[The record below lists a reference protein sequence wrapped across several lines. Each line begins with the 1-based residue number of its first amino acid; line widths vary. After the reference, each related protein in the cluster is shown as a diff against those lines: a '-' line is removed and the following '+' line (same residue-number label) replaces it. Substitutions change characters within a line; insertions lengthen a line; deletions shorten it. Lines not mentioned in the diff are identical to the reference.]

1 MSSPAITEQ
10 ALQDALGK
18 AMKAKDRDA
27 VSVLKIIKTRIVTE
41 KGRRKDVQELPPD
54 DVLRIV
60 KKEIKEIGETLDSL
74 RKVGAGDRIREE
86 ENKRRVLEAFL
97 PPMLSAEEIHALVLE
112 VVAQV
117 GRDNFGRVMKEV
129 MARTEGR
136 TDGRMVSEQVKKVL
150 A

>member
-1 MSSPAITEQ
+1 MSSPDITEQ
-10 ALQDALGK
+10 ELQEALGK

-27 VSVLKIIKTRIVTE
+27 VSVLKIIKTRIATE
-41 KGRRKDVQELPPD
+41 KGRRKEVETLPPE

-86 ENKRRVLEAFL
+86 ENKLRVLEAFL
-97 PPMLSAEEIHALVLE
+97 PPMLSPEQVHALVLE
-112 VVAQV
+112 VVAET

-129 MARTEGR
+129 MARVQGR
-136 TDGRMVSEQVKKVL
+136 ADGRVVSEQVKKAVS
-150 A
+150 